1 MVVVVVV
8 GMWCV
13 RMLQE
18 VVKGVPHV
26 WAQPTERV
34 LLSLEVGAE
43 VRGRHPTEACCELEL
58 HSLRRRLDVS
68 SGKSTKLKK
77 IQNYAFAQ
85 VKLVNMVQSRQGVTY
100 IDVDLDGLTFFK
112 SEI

>member
-1 MVVVVVV
+1 MVVVVVVVV

-18 VVKGVPHV
+18 VVKVVPHGL
-26 WAQPTERV
+26 WAQPRELV
-34 LLSLEVGAE
+34 LLSREVGAE
-43 VRGRHPTEACCELEL
+43 VRGRHPIEACCELEL

-77 IQNYAFAQ
+77 SS
-85 VKLVNMVQSRQGVTY
+85 KLRFGSGETCKYGAIKARS
-100 IDVDLDGLTFFK
+100 DLH
-112 SEI
+112 